1 VSPEKDVVAQ
11 SFGRCCASEK
21 FFDDFYETFLK
32 SSPRAKEKF
41 KDVDMARQKGLLRDA
56 IAFMVMFFDGSSVA
70 TAKVDK
76 LASSHSRARLNIEP
90 DLYKFWLE
98 SLLVTVARHDAR
110 FGPEQDRAWRA
121 VMGKGIAALVAG
133 YARTSAA

>member
-1 VSPEKDVVAQ
+1 MVAQ

-21 FFDDFYETFLK
+21 FFDDFYATFFK
-32 SSPRAKEKF
+32 SSPRAAEKF
-41 KDVDMARQKGLLRDA
+41 KNVDMARQKGLLRDA
-56 IAFMVMFFDGSSVA
+56 IAFIVMFFDGSSVA

-76 LASSHSRARLNIEP
+76 LASSHSRARLDIEP

-98 SLLVTVARHDAR
+98 SLMVSVARHDSR
-110 FGPEQDRAWRA
+110 FDPELDRAWRA

-133 YARTSAA
+133 YARTSVA